1 MPVTIWRKENKMA
14 YQSEERKAG
23 TGVLF
28 TNTKKAEGG
37 SGPDWK
43 GELKLE
49 RDYQAGETV
58 KIAAWTK
65 QSGRGP
71 LISLKEDNWK
81 PDPGYK
87 QNQQPTPSKSLDDD
101 SDVPF

>member
-1 MPVTIWRKENKMA
+1 MNMSDYKER
-14 YQSEERKAG
+14 QPG

-28 TNTKKAEGG
+28 TNYKKGESG

-49 RDYQAGETV
+49 RDYAAGEII
-58 KIAAWTK
+58 KLAAWTK
-65 QSGRGP
+65 QSAKGP

-81 PDPGYK
+81 PDPNYK
-87 QNQQPTPSKSLDDD
+87 QNVQPVPSKSLDGDD
-101 SDVPF
+101 DVPF

>member
-1 MPVTIWRKENKMA
+1 LGEFEKGTMMS
-14 YQSEERKAG
+14 YEERKPG

-28 TNTKKAEGG
+28 TNTKKAEGK
-37 SGPDWK
+37 GPDWK

-49 RDYQAGETV
+49 RAYAAGETL

-87 QNQQPTPSKSLDDD
+87 QNVQPVPSKSVDDLDDD
-101 SDVPF
+101 VPF

>member
-1 MPVTIWRKENKMA
+1 MA
-14 YQSEERKAG
+14 YQPQERQSG

-28 TNTKKAEGG
+28 TNHKKGESG

-49 RDYQAGETV
+49 RDYAAGEVV

-65 QSGRGP
+65 QSAKGP

-87 QNQQPTPSKSLDDD
+87 QNVQPVPSKSMDDLDDD
-101 SDVPF
+101 VPF

>member
-1 MPVTIWRKENKMA
+1 M
-14 YQSEERKAG
+14 
-23 TGVLF
+23 F
-28 TNTKKAEGG
+28 TNHKKGESG

-49 RDYQAGETV
+49 RDYTAGEVV

-65 QSGRGP
+65 QSAKGP

-87 QNQQPTPSKSLDDD
+87 QNVQPVPSKSVDDLDDD
-101 SDVPF
+101 VPL

>member
-1 MPVTIWRKENKMA
+1 M
-14 YQSEERKAG
+14 
-23 TGVLF
+23 LF
-28 TNTKKAEGG
+28 TNHNKGETG

-49 RDYQAGETV
+49 RDYVAGEVV

-65 QSGRGP
+65 QSAKGP

-81 PDPGYK
+81 PDPNYK
-87 QNQQPTPSKSLDDD
+87 QNVQPVPSKSFDDLDDD
-101 SDVPF
+101 VPF

>member
-1 MPVTIWRKENKMA
+1 MA
-14 YQSEERKAG
+14 YQQQDRKPG

-28 TNTKKAEGG
+28 TNTKKPEGG

-49 RDYQAGETV
+49 RDYAAGETV

-71 LISLKEDNWK
+71 LISLKEDNWQ

-87 QNQQPTPSKSLDDD
+87 QNVQPTPSKSIDALDDD
-101 SDVPF
+101 VPF

>member
-1 MPVTIWRKENKMA
+1 MA
-14 YQSEERKAG
+14 YQPQERQAG

-28 TNTKKAEGG
+28 TNQKKGESG

-49 RDYQAGETV
+49 RDYTAGEIV

-65 QSGRGP
+65 QSAKGP

-81 PDPGYK
+81 PDPSYK
-87 QNQQPTPSKSLDDD
+87 QNVQPVPSKSMDDLDDD
-101 SDVPF
+101 VPF

>member
-1 MPVTIWRKENKMA
+1 MA
-14 YQSEERKAG
+14 YQPQERQAG

-28 TNTKKAEGG
+28 TNHKKGESG

-49 RDYQAGETV
+49 RDYTAGDVV

-65 QSGRGP
+65 QSAKGP

-87 QNQQPTPSKSLDDD
+87 QNVQPVPSKSVDDLDDD
-101 SDVPF
+101 VPF

>member
-1 MPVTIWRKENKMA
+1 MA
-14 YQSEERKAG
+14 YEQRERQNG

-28 TNTKKAEGG
+28 TNTKKSEGG

-49 RDYQAGETV
+49 RDYVAGEVV

-65 QSGRGP
+65 QSARGP

-81 PDPGYK
+81 PDPSYK
-87 QNQQPTPSKSLDDD
+87 QNVQPAPSRSMDDDD

>member
-1 MPVTIWRKENKMA
+1 MSYVP
-14 YQSEERKAG
+14 QERKPG
-23 TGVLF
+23 TGVLY
-28 TNTKKAEGG
+28 TNHKKTEGG

-49 RDYQAGETV
+49 RDYVAGETL

-65 QSGRGP
+65 QSARGP

-81 PDPGYK
+81 SDANYK
-87 QNQQPTPSKSLDDD
+87 QNVQPAPSKSLDGDD
-101 SDVPF
+101 DVPF

>member
-1 MPVTIWRKENKMA
+1 MA
-14 YQSEERKAG
+14 YQQQERKDG

-28 TNTKKAEGG
+28 TNSKKAEGG
-37 SGPDWK
+37 AGPDWK

-65 QSGRGP
+65 QSARGP

-81 PDPGYK
+81 PDAGYK
-87 QNQQPTPSKSLDDD
+87 QNVQAAPSKSLDGDD
-101 SDVPF
+101 DVPF

>member
-1 MPVTIWRKENKMA
+1 MA
-14 YQSEERKAG
+14 YQPQPERQAG

-28 TNTKKAEGG
+28 SNSKKGESGA
-37 SGPDWK
+37 GPDWK

-65 QSGRGP
+65 QSSRGP

-81 PDPGYK
+81 PDGNYK
-87 QNQQPTPSKSLDDD
+87 QNVQPTPSKALDDLDDD
-101 SDVPF
+101 VPF

>member
-1 MPVTIWRKENKMA
+1 M
-14 YQSEERKAG
+14 
-23 TGVLF
+23 F
-28 TNTKKAEGG
+28 TNHKKGESG

-49 RDYQAGETV
+49 RDYTAGEVV

-65 QSGRGP
+65 QSAKGP
-71 LISLKEDNWK
+71 LIRLKEDNWK

-87 QNQQPTPSKSLDDD
+87 QNVQPVPSKSMDDLDDD
-101 SDVPF
+101 VPF

>member
-1 MPVTIWRKENKMA
+1 MA
-14 YQSEERKAG
+14 YVPQERQNG

-28 TNTKKAEGG
+28 TNHKKGESG

-49 RDYQAGETV
+49 RDYVAGEVV

-65 QSGRGP
+65 SSAKGP

-87 QNQQPTPSKSLDDD
+87 QNVQPVPSKSLDGDD
-101 SDVPF
+101 DVPF

>member
-1 MPVTIWRKENKMA
+1 
-14 YQSEERKAG
+14 
-23 TGVLF
+23 L
-28 TNTKKAEGG
+28 
-37 SGPDWK
+37 
-43 GELKLE
+43 
-49 RDYQAGETV
+49 

-87 QNQQPTPSKSLDDD
+87 QNVQPVPSKSVDDLDDD
-101 SDVPF
+101 VPF

>member
-1 MPVTIWRKENKMA
+1 M
-14 YQSEERKAG
+14 
-23 TGVLF
+23 F
-28 TNTKKAEGG
+28 TNHKKGESG

-49 RDYQAGETV
+49 RDYTAGEVV

-65 QSGRGP
+65 QSAKGP

-87 QNQQPTPSKSLDDD
+87 QNVQPVPSKSMDDLDDD
-101 SDVPF
+101 VPF

>member
-1 MPVTIWRKENKMA
+1 MA
-14 YQSEERKAG
+14 YQERQNG

-28 TNTKKAEGG
+28 TNTKKGETG

-49 RDYQAGETV
+49 RDYQAGEVV

-65 QSGRGP
+65 QSAKGP

-81 PDPGYK
+81 PDPNYK
-87 QNQQPTPSKSLDDD
+87 QNVQPAPSKSLDDLD
-101 SDVPF
+101 DDVPF

>member
-1 MPVTIWRKENKMA
+1 MA
-14 YQSEERKAG
+14 YQPQERQAG

-28 TNTKKAEGG
+28 TNHKKAEGS

-49 RDYQAGETV
+49 RDYVAGETL

-65 QSGRGP
+65 QSARGP

-81 PDPGYK
+81 GPDGNYK
-87 QNQQPTPSKSLDDD
+87 QNVQPAPSKSLDGDD
-101 SDVPF
+101 DVPF